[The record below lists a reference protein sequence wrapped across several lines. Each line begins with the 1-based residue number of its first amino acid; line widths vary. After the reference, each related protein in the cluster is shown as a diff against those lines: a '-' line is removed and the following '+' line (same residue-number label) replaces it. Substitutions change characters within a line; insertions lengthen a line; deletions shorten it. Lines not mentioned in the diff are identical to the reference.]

1 MKPITMAAVLGIL
14 LAAALYT
21 TAAFSERRARLLKGR
36 HLALFWA
43 GLAVDTA
50 ATALMTRIAGGL
62 HADLH
67 GLLGVGAILVM
78 LGHTLWATAVLV
90 LHREGLRRQFHTF
103 SLTVWALWM
112 VTLVSG
118 FALALPRVVARSRA
132 RSQVAAVWATPAGSS
147 PAAGPW
153 PVRR

>member
-21 TAAFSERRARLLKGR
+21 TAAFSERRARLLKGG
-36 HLALFWA
+36 HLVLFWA
-43 GLAVDTA
+43 GLVVDTV

-62 HADLH
+62 HADVH

-90 LHREGLRRQFHTF
+90 LHREALRRQFHTF
-103 SLTVWALWM
+103 SLAVWGLWM

-132 RSQVAAVWATPAGSS
+132 RPAVAVVPARPAGSC
-147 PAAGPW
+147 PGVGPW
-153 PVRR
+153 PVRQ